1 MLRIG
6 LTGGIAAGK
15 SVVARR
21 FAELGAVVIDHDSLA
36 REVVAPGT
44 AGLERIVATFG
55 AGVVGPD
62 GSLDRAALAA
72 RVFDDDDARREL
84 EGIIH
89 PEVRRVAAEREAATV
104 ARDHRAV
111 VVHDVP
117 LLIETGQA
125 ESFALLVVVDAPQSQ
140 RIDRLVTRRGMDE
153 AAARARVAAQVGD
166 QERRDAADVIL
177 DGTGNDDHLRA
188 QVDDLWARCVD
199 ESAAEEM
206 GG

>member
-1 MLRIG
+1 
-6 LTGGIAAGK
+6 
-15 SVVARR
+15 
-21 FAELGAVVIDHDSLA
+21 
-36 REVVAPGT
+36 
-44 AGLERIVATFG
+44 
-55 AGVVGPD
+55 
-62 GSLDRAALAA
+62 
-72 RVFDDDDARREL
+72 
-84 EGIIH
+84 
-89 PEVRRVAAEREAATV
+89 V

-177 DGTGNDDHLRA
+177 DGTGSDDHLRA
-188 QVDDLWARCVD
+188 QVDELWARCVD